1 MLQTLV
7 TGLSIG
13 GIYALMAVGYSLV
26 FSVLNFSNFAHG
38 AVIMLGAY
46 AGLGVVRLFPPH
58 LALAVTGAAVAGAL
72 VAVLNER
79 LAYAA
84 LRRRRAPAL
93 YLMISA
99 MGCAVF
105 LENLVYAVL
114 GSRFYAFPEMIARS
128 VVTLGGTS
136 VSLLD
141 AGALGFA
148 LLAILALHLFLT
160 RTVTGLAIR
169 AGVSDMTMCA
179 LMGVN
184 LDRLILV
191 VFLLAGAFA
200 GVAGVFLGV
209 KYMVYPTMGW
219 ITNKA
224 YIAAV
229 IGGLGS
235 LPGALLGGLLL
246 GVTETVVSTYISSVL
261 RDVFSFAIL
270 IALLLYLPHG
280 LLGREAEE
288 KI

>member
-1 MLQTLV
+1 M
-7 TGLSIG
+7 
-13 GIYALMAVGYSLV
+13 
-26 FSVLNFSNFAHG
+26 
-38 AVIMLGAY
+38 
-46 AGLGVVRLFPPH
+46 
-58 LALAVTGAAVAGAL
+58 
-72 VAVLNER
+72 
-79 LAYAA
+79 
-84 LRRRRAPAL
+84 
-93 YLMISA
+93 
-99 MGCAVF
+99 
-105 LENLVYAVL
+105 
-114 GSRFYAFPEMIARS
+114 
-128 VVTLGGTS
+128 
-136 VSLLD
+136 
-141 AGALGFA
+141 
-148 LLAILALHLFLT
+148 
-160 RTVTGLAIR
+160 TGLAIR

-270 IALLLYLPHG
+270 IALLLYLPQG

>member
-1 MLQTLV
+1 
-7 TGLSIG
+7 
-13 GIYALMAVGYSLV
+13 
-26 FSVLNFSNFAHG
+26 
-38 AVIMLGAY
+38 
-46 AGLGVVRLFPPH
+46 
-58 LALAVTGAAVAGAL
+58 
-72 VAVLNER
+72 
-79 LAYAA
+79 
-84 LRRRRAPAL
+84 
-93 YLMISA
+93 
-99 MGCAVF
+99 
-105 LENLVYAVL
+105 
-114 GSRFYAFPEMIARS
+114 
-128 VVTLGGTS
+128 
-136 VSLLD
+136 
-141 AGALGFA
+141 
-148 LLAILALHLFLT
+148 
-160 RTVTGLAIR
+160 
-169 AGVSDMTMCA
+169 MTMCA